1 MSEKKQTS
9 TAVVATLSSLVGI
22 CVGAILQYVFTLQIE
37 QRRLWSDLRTKSYVA
52 YIENTTK
59 AITLEDSGKQQE
71 AAALRDSARF
81 SIGTY
86 GSKSV
91 VEKMARYA
99 PLSVVASEELSN
111 AEKAAAEDASLELF
125 SAMRNELVPE
135 AERVSNGQLYPI
147 FFPNKVRH
155 AVSK

>member
-1 MSEKKQTS
+1 MSEKKQLS

-22 CVGAILQYVFTLQIE
+22 CVGAVLQYVFTMQIE
-37 QRRLWSDLRTKSYVA
+37 QRKLWSDLRTRYYVA

-59 AITLEDSGKQQE
+59 ALALEDAGKQQE

-91 VEKMARYA
+91 VEKMAKYA
-99 PLSVVASEELSN
+99 PLSISGVELSS
-111 AEKAAAEDASLELF
+111 AEKAAAEEASLELF
-125 SAMRNELVPE
+125 SAMRDELVPE
-135 AERVSNGQLYPI
+135 AEKVPTRQLYPI
-147 FFPNKVRH
+147 FFPNKARQSVG
-155 AVSK
+155 K

>member
-1 MSEKKQTS
+1 MAEKKQLS
-9 TAVVATLSSLVGI
+9 TAVVATLSSLIGI
-22 CVGAILQYVFTLQIE
+22 FVGAILQYVFALQIE

-59 AITLEDSGKQQE
+59 ALALEDSGKQQE

-91 VEKMARYA
+91 VEKMAKYA
-99 PLSVVASEELSN
+99 PLSVGVDPGP

-125 SAMRNELVPE
+125 SAMRDELVPD
-135 AERVSNGQLYPI
+135 AEKVPARQLYPI
-147 FFPNKVRH
+147 FFPNRARQSVAK
-155 AVSK
+155 

>member
-1 MSEKKQTS
+1 MSEKKQLS
-9 TAVVATLSSLVGI
+9 TAVVATLSSLLGI

-37 QRRLWSDLRTKSYVA
+37 QRKLWSDLRTKSYVA

-59 AITLEDSGKQQE
+59 ALALEDSGKQQE

-86 GSKSV
+86 GSKRV
-91 VEKMARYA
+91 VEKMAKYA
-99 PLSVVASEELSN
+99 PLSVGGVEPGA

-125 SAMRNELVPE
+125 SAMRDELVPE
-135 AERVSNGQLYPI
+135 GERVPIRQLYPI
-147 FFPNKVRH
+147 FFPNRARQ
-155 AVSK
+155 AVLK